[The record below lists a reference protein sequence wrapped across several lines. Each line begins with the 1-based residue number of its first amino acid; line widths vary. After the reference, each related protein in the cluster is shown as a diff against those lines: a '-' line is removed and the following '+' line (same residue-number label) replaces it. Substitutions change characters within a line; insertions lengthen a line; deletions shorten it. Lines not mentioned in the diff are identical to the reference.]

1 MSSTIDEEGDFLLT
15 SFCLKLGTMKKTL
28 LLIAL
33 ATLVTTIN
41 VDAQSKGSQLNSGGK
56 ARTSSSVGKRTT
68 SKPSN
73 SNVNSNHN
81 SHKAKPKA
89 RVNSSTTSSKPARNY
104 RKDED
109 YTHNNNSSTES
120 TSTTNVNPA
129 PPVVDYTNGVF
140 TVGPNFQQTTDYS
153 YMCRYR
159 NTVFARSFNTRN
171 CVFPRVRTLNSRN
184 NFLNVNPMLM
194 ALTNTT
200 ADTMFVD
207 VSFFGK
213 QASYSWQLQS
223 WTTNTFAASV
233 VLAPGETKYVYQY
246 RQFYKMNV
254 YTKSKSEEN
263 LINEYSGNCSRTNIY
278 LSLSGDLPK

>member
-1 MSSTIDEEGDFLLT
+1 
-15 SFCLKLGTMKKTL
+15 MKKTL

-33 ATLVTTIN
+33 ATLVTTVN

-73 SNVNSNHN
+73 SNVTSNHN

-89 RVNSSTTSSKPARNY
+89 RVNSSTTSSKPSRNY

-109 YTHNNNSSTES
+109 YTHNTNSNTEN

-129 PPVVDYTNGVF
+129 PPVVDNVNGVF
-140 TVGPNFQQTTDYS
+140 TVGPNYQTTSDYS
-153 YMCRYR
+153 YMCRYQ

-171 CVFPRVRTLNSRN
+171 CVFPIRKNQFSRN
-184 NFLNVNPMLM
+184 SFMNGSTKLM
-194 ALTNTT
+194 SLKNIT
-200 ADTMFVD
+200 ADTIVVD
-207 VSFFGK
+207 VSFFGLLT
-213 QASYSWQLQS
+213 QSYSQLS
-223 WTTNTFAASV
+223 GTPTNSFFASV
-233 VLAPGETKYVYQY
+233 VIPPGETAYIFQY
-246 RQFYKMNV
+246 RQHYKMNV
-254 YTKSKSEEN
+254 YTRKRAEEN
-263 LINEYSGNCSRTNIY
+263 LINEYTGNCSRTNIY